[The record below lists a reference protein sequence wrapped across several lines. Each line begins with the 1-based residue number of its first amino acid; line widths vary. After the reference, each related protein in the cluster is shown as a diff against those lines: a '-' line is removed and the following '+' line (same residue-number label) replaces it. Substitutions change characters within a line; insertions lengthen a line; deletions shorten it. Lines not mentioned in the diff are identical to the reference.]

1 MMMMKKIL
9 VVDDSKVITDLIKLM
24 LEKSRYSCIAVNTAK
39 ECVQL
44 LQNEKFDLVLLDIAL
59 PEISGLDILGS
70 IKSDERQKGTKVVLF
85 TASSPT
91 EDEMKGYM
99 EKGAAGLIR
108 KPVKKESLIAQVEK
122 YLTA

>member
-1 MMMMKKIL
+1 MMMKEIL

-24 LEKSRYSCIAVNTAK
+24 LEKSGYRCMAANTAK

-59 PEISGLDILGS
+59 PEVSGLDILDS
-70 IKSDERQKGTKVVLF
+70 VKSNEKQKGTKVVLF

-91 EDEMKGYM
+91 EDQMRGYM

-108 KPVKKESLIAQVEK
+108 KPVRKESLIAQVEK
-122 YLTA
+122 YLAS